1 MTEQNAPTVV
11 AVRKNSDGNITK
23 LKLSNGNEVDT
34 LVAQQLVSQGLIAN
48 VEVLEGR
55 DGGKHLRSIPD
66 QDSSNNL
73 DNLPEF

>member
-1 MTEQNAPTVV
+1 MTEQNAPHVV

-34 LVAQQLVSQGLIAN
+34 LVAQQMVSQGLISN